1 MGFGSFGV
9 FGSLFCVLE
18 LILRFG
24 SLLEFRRSW
33 EFILCFGSLFCVF
46 WEFLTF
52 ARYNFARNENASPQ
66 QALFIFVRC
75 NSAYVAAVFF
85 FILPISFNY
94 RPTKWAVFFVP
105 YAVKHVAYSA
115 NFVPS
120 AIKPVAYLN

>member
-1 MGFGSFGV
+1 MFW
-9 FGSLFCVLE
+9 E
-18 LILRFG
+18 LIGVSEFLG
-24 SLLEFRRSW
+24 VCWVLGVSALLGVYWVW

-120 AIKPVAYLN
+120 AIKHVAYLN